1 MAKAPVAKN
10 QEMTVTIDDLTY
22 EGMGVAKVA
31 HYPLFVEGALPGEE
45 VRVRIVKAEKK
56 YAFARLEEVL
66 VASPDRVAP
75 KAKAYA
81 QTGIAPLQHL
91 AYPAQ
96 LAFKQHQVETLYQ
109 KAHLTIPVRPT
120 LGMTTPSGYRNKA
133 QIPVRMVNGELTTGF
148 YKRRSHDLLPLEDF
162 YIQDPHIDH
171 AVLVVRD
178 LLRQFQVPA
187 YDEATNS
194 GVIRHIMVRRGY
206 YSKQMMI
213 VLVSRTWV
221 IPHLDEL
228 MAGITAALPEV
239 TSLMLNLNDQA
250 TNVILG
256 KKTRTLFGQDYLED
270 QLLGSTFRISPLSFY
285 QVNPTQTEVLYTEAV
300 RAAGLTGQETVI
312 DAYSGIGTIS
322 LTMAKHAKQV
332 YGVEVVPEAVKD
344 AQTNARL
351 NGLTNV
357 DFVLGKA
364 EDVMQDWQAQ
374 GLTADVLMVDPPR
387 KGLAPSFI
395 AAVGKMLPPKV
406 VYVSCNPA
414 TLARDIAALQ
424 AFGYRATA
432 TQPVDMFPQTT
443 SIESVTV
450 LTR

>member
-1 MAKAPVAKN
+1 MAS
-10 QEMTVTIDDLTY
+10 L
-22 EGMGVAKVA
+22 
-31 HYPLFVEGALPGEE
+31 
-45 VRVRIVKAEKK
+45 
-56 YAFARLEEVL
+56 
-66 VASPDRVAP
+66 DRVAP

-120 LGMTTPSGYRNKA
+120 LGMTTPSGYRNNA

-228 MAGITAALPEV
+228 WPASRRPCLRGPA
-239 TSLMLNLNDQA
+239 
-250 TNVILG
+250 
-256 KKTRTLFGQDYLED
+256 
-270 QLLGSTFRISPLSFY
+270 
-285 QVNPTQTEVLYTEAV
+285 
-300 RAAGLTGQETVI
+300 
-312 DAYSGIGTIS
+312 
-322 LTMAKHAKQV
+322 
-332 YGVEVVPEAVKD
+332 
-344 AQTNARL
+344 
-351 NGLTNV
+351 
-357 DFVLGKA
+357 
-364 EDVMQDWQAQ
+364 
-374 GLTADVLMVDPPR
+374 
-387 KGLAPSFI
+387 
-395 AAVGKMLPPKV
+395 
-406 VYVSCNPA
+406 SC
-414 TLARDIAALQ
+414 
-424 AFGYRATA
+424 
-432 TQPVDMFPQTT
+432 
-443 SIESVTV
+443 
-450 LTR
+450 